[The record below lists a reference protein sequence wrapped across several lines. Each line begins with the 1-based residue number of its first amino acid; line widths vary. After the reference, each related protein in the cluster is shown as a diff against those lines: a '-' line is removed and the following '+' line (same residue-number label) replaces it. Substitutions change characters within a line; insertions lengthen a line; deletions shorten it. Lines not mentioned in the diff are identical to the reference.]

1 MSELFTINE
10 PRALLMLLALG
21 LVVAI
26 GVLAVRARP
35 RDRERIALST
45 VVRCAIIILVVL
57 AVAGLQFVARGG
69 ALNVIYL
76 IDESASV
83 NATDR
88 QAARNYVA
96 SAVAQ
101 KGREGAVGV
110 VRFGEF
116 AVVDR
121 AASGETVWT
130 PGDKVV
136 SEVATD
142 IAGAIQ
148 VALALFPEDGNR
160 RLILLSDGQ
169 ETGGDAAAA
178 ARRAGAS
185 GVEIS
190 VVPLGA
196 AAENEA
202 AIRDVSAPAEVPA
215 GQQHDVRVVIQSTS
229 SRQATV
235 VLTDNG
241 APAGRQ
247 EVVLAAGQNVVTFSQ
262 KASEQ
267 GFHRF
272 EATLETIDD
281 HFSQNNT
288 AAGYTVVKRPP
299 QVLVVASEDSD
310 AKPLLAALESTG
322 VEAKQVS
329 PDGMPR
335 RLANLAEY
343 DAVVLSNVSAER
355 LGEDGQESL
364 EAYVRELGHGL
375 VMLGGDVSF
384 GAGGYLRTTVER
396 MLPVSMDVRATE
408 QRGSLALAF
417 VLDKSGSMGRCHC
430 GGAQQFDP
438 SMRTEYGF
446 SKIELAK
453 QAIGKAVDLLKPT
466 DQVGVIGFDAR
477 AFWLSQLQPLG
488 ASGGAGLKQSLQPI
502 QALGETNMYGGLQTA
517 VDALKTSDAQLR
529 HIVLIGD
536 GWTQQGDFSLVLEQ
550 VEQNNISLTT
560 VGAGDGPGALL
571 RELADKGGGQYYR
584 ANDVKTLPDII
595 LKETVRL
602 VGSYYIE
609 ESTDPVAVRG
619 HPIIRGLD
627 AALPPLLGYNATTLK
642 PSAEL
647 ILAAPN
653 GDPILAQWQYG
664 LGRTVAWTSD
674 AKGRWAR
681 DWVSWPDFGRFM
693 GQAISWTFPRG
704 ASPGLALGY
713 TVERGGEPG
722 TRDLRIRLESTDA
735 DGLPR
740 NGLESS
746 LVITT
751 GTGVRTTHAFEQ
763 ISPGVYTARVSGLAK
778 DTYEAQVTQVDPV
791 SKLTVATQ
799 STGLIV
805 PYADE
810 YLLQPDGAARA
821 QALLTGIA
829 EYGRGT
835 ILTMQDPGA
844 SLAPA
849 QVEQPRRVPLWPW
862 LLAAAVLLFPLDVA
876 LRRLNLGW
884 RRGSKPEEGTTDLKK
899 VA

>member
-1 MSELFTINE
+1 MGELFTINE
-10 PRALLMLLALG
+10 PRALLMLLALA
-21 LVVAI
+21 LVVGI

-45 VVRCAIIILVVL
+45 VVRCAIVVLVVL

-69 ALNVIYL
+69 ALNVVYL

-83 NATDR
+83 SASDR
-88 QAARNYVA
+88 QAARDYVERA
-96 SAVAQ
+96 IAQ
-101 KGREGAVGV
+101 KGPDGAAAV
-110 VRFGEF
+110 VRFGEY

-121 AASGETVWT
+121 VASSGSSWSPGEKAA
-130 PGDKVV
+130 

-160 RLILLSDGQ
+160 RLILLTDGQ
-169 ETGGDAAAA
+169 ETSGDAAAA
-178 ARRAGAS
+178 ARRAGGA
-185 GVEIS
+185 GIEIS

-196 AAENEA
+196 AAGNEA
-202 AIRDVSAPAEVPA
+202 SIRDVSTPAEVPE
-215 GQQHDVRVVIQSTS
+215 GQQHDVRVVIQSTTP
-229 SRQATV
+229 RQAAVT
-235 VLTDNG
+235 LTDNG
-241 APAGRQ
+241 QPAGRQ
-247 EVVLAAGQNVVTFSQ
+247 DVALAAGQNVVTFNR
-262 KASEQ
+262 KATEQ

-272 EATLETIDD
+272 EARLETVDD
-281 HFSQNNT
+281 HFSQNNIG
-288 AAGYTVVKRPP
+288 AGFTVVKRPP
-299 QVLVVASEDSD
+299 QVLVVASEEAD

-322 VEAKQVS
+322 MEARQTS
-329 PDGMPR
+329 PEGMPR

-364 EAYVRELGHGL
+364 DAYVRELGHGL

-488 ASGGAGLKQSLQPI
+488 ATGGAGLKQSLQPV

-517 VDALKTSDAQLR
+517 VDALKSSDAQLR

-560 VGAGDGPGALL
+560 VGAGEGPGALL
-571 RELADKGGGQYYR
+571 KELAEKGGGQYYR
-584 ANDVKTLPDII
+584 ATDVKALPDII

-609 ESTDPVAVRG
+609 ESMDPVAVRG

-642 PSAEL
+642 PSAEM

-704 ASPGLALGY
+704 SSPGLAL
-713 TVERGGEPG
+713 TNTLERGGEAG
-722 TRDLRIRLESTDA
+722 TRDLVLRLESTDP

-740 NGLESS
+740 NGLDTSM
-746 LVITT
+746 VITSSA
-751 GTGVRTTHAFEQ
+751 GLRTTHEFTQ
-763 ISPGVYTARVSGLAK
+763 VSPGVYTARVPALAEG
-778 DTYEAQVTQVDPV
+778 TYEAQVSQSDPA
-791 SKLTVATQ
+791 SNLSVAAQ

-810 YLLQPDGAARA
+810 FVLSDDAAARA
-821 QALLTGIA
+821 SALLSSISQFGN
-829 EYGRGT
+829 GS
-835 ILTMQDPGA
+835 ILSLDNPAA

-849 QVEQPRRVPLWPW
+849 QIEQPRRVPLWPW
-862 LLAAAVLLFPLDVA
+862 LLAAAILLFPIDVA
-876 LRRLNLGW
+876 LRRLNMGL
-884 RRGSKPEEGTTDLKK
+884 RRGQNNQDPPSDLRR